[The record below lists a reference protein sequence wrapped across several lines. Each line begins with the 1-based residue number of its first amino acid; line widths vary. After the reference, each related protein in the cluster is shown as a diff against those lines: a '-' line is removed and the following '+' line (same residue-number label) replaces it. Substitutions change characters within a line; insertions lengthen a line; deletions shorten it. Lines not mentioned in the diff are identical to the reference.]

1 MSVRIRKKI
10 KPQKRTHTVS
20 VCLSRNEM
28 KMLKKQAEGV
38 SLSDYIRI
46 LIHREEEKVWGG
58 KKGWEKVI

>member
-1 MSVRIRKKI
+1 
-10 KPQKRTHTVS
+10 
-20 VCLSRNEM
+20 M